1 MGKDAVAGEI
11 VDGAACVA
19 DLADLADLDQDVIAN
34 LELRAQGECEQV
46 DSLGGEVLSKIA
58 LVHIESAR
66 LRRLDRFCGQK
77 RDLAVPMPGM
87 RIGGESKLLDDG
99 IVPIGD
105 GRLARALVRRC
116 IDRDDA
122 AGSGVGIGGGAQ
134 RAVVFARSESS
145 RLAASMTGLLVGWS
159 WGTRAPFDGAGNMLN
174 PTTKVGSLPD
184 VVHR

>member
-134 RAVVFARSESS
+134 RGGRLRALGKLAPRGVNDGVVGRVVLGHACTFRRGWQHVESYNKGGFI
-145 RLAASMTGLLVGWS
+145 A
-159 WGTRAPFDGAGNMLN
+159 
-174 PTTKVGSLPD
+174 
-184 VVHR
+184 